1 MIFSGF
7 SSSSTQIESRRHTV
21 STVAK
26 EDLVIKTG
34 KRIDPRMHKPEVAMT
49 FFMGYEDP
57 MEEEAENMASS
68 SLAPLPLLDEEM
80 VTRI

>member
-26 EDLVIKTG
+26 EDLVIKAG
-34 KRIDPRMHKPEVAMT
+34 KRIDPWMHRPEVAMT
-49 FFMGYEDP
+49 FFMSCEDP

-80 VTRI
+80 VMRI